1 MNAERTNTEE
11 EDAREAWA
19 ASDEPTIRED
29 AVTIPATEESRA
41 EIHNLLMNAATDEQ
55 KAMIKHAAKTAPRR
69 ARP

>member
-1 MNAERTNTEE
+1 MDAERTNTEE
-11 EDAREAWA
+11 EDALEAWA

-41 EIHNLLMNAATDEQ
+41 EMHNLLMNAATDEQ
-55 KAMIKHAAKTAPRR
+55 KAMIQQAAKAAPGS